1 VVRIVAFLAGI
12 FAITA
17 CAEVAELDSFVA
29 DEPSTGGGGSA
40 GAAGV
45 GGAGVGGAGVGGAGV
60 GGSMGIGADSGS
72 GGGVGAGAGAGGSTC
87 DPLELAISEVRTIGS
102 DGGADDFVELY
113 NPRAV
118 AVDLS
123 KYALYAQAP
132 TSGKTLRWMG
142 ALGETL
148 DPGGHLLIA
157 GASFDDGAQDA
168 DVCLAQSQSFG
179 NDVLIHLEKSDALVD
194 RVCLCALQCEAT
206 AFESC
211 PFVLTNPDAPSDD
224 LDTSVARVGGCWS
237 TGSDGLDWS
246 AGPAS
251 PESSNPIC
259 TPGI

>member
-1 VVRIVAFLAGI
+1 MCAGI
-12 FAITA
+12 LAITA
-17 CAEVAELDSFVA
+17 CAEVAGLDSFVA
-29 DEPSTGGGGSA
+29 DEPSAGGGGAA
-40 GAAGV
+40 GGAGLGGEGV
-45 GGAGVGGAGVGGAGV
+45 GGAMGAGGGVGGTSGAGAGAGV
-60 GGSMGIGADSGS
+60 GGS
-72 GGGVGAGAGAGGSTC
+72 GGSAC
-87 DPLELAISEVRTIGS
+87 EPLELAIAEVRTIGS
-102 DGGADDFVELY
+102 NGGADDFVELY

-123 KYALYAQAP
+123 KFALYAQAP

-157 GASFDDGAQDA
+157 GASFDDGNQEA

-194 RVCLCALQCEAT
+194 RVCLCALQCEAS
-206 AFESC
+206 AFEGC
-211 PFVLTNPDAPSDD
+211 PFVLTNPAAPSVDP
-224 LDTSVARVGGCWS
+224 DTSVARVRGCWQA
-237 TGSDGLDWS
+237 GSDGLDWY

-251 PESSNPIC
+251 PASSNPTC

>member
-1 VVRIVAFLAGI
+1 MRRAAICAGI
-12 FAITA
+12 VAITA
-17 CAEVAELDSFVA
+17 CAEVAGLDSFVA
-29 DEPSTGGGGSA
+29 DEPSAGGGGAA
-40 GAAGV
+40 GGAGLGGAGLGSAGV
-45 GGAGVGGAGVGGAGV
+45 GGA
-60 GGSMGIGADSGS
+60 
-72 GGGVGAGAGAGGSTC
+72 VGAGGGGASGAGAGGAGGSTC
-87 DPLELAISEVRTIGS
+87 EPLELAIAEVRTNGS
-102 DGGADDFVELY
+102 NGGADDFVELY

-194 RVCLCALQCEAT
+194 RVCLCALQCEAS
-206 AFESC
+206 AFDVC

-224 LDTSVARVGGCWS
+224 PDTSVARARGCWQA
-237 TGSDGLDWS
+237 GSDGLDWY

-251 PESSNPIC
+251 PASSNPIC
-259 TPGI
+259 TPGL